1 MEAEEEEMAE
11 GSMRKAEQVR
21 VAGMSKTKKIFT
33 SRDCAEYAEYAEY
46 AGEPQ
51 ICDLGQKDP
60 GYAF

>member
-1 MEAEEEEMAE
+1 MAEE
-11 GSMRKAEQVR
+11 SMRKAEQVR
-21 VAGMSKTKKIFT
+21 EAGMSKTKKKFT